1 MFEYYFP
8 FEEWEFRVTGKDFF
22 FVGRVFE
29 GDENAATLFTQHTSL
44 LAHNNAVQHGSDLVC
59 SSKDR
64 LCAVVVVVVVVG
76 IGGRRSTRAHTQ
88 RRSRHAQTERERERE
103 REKETRIYRTTT
115 TPPKSNYYKSIWTTI
130 LN

>member
-1 MFEYYFP
+1 MCVCVKALYES
-8 FEEWEFRVTGKDFF
+8 EDVERSAFF
-22 FVGRVFE
+22 LGGFFLGRRRKCGHIFY
-29 GDENAATLFTQHTSL
+29 TSL
-44 LAHNNAVQHGSDLVC
+44 LAHKNAVQHGSDLVC

-64 LCAVVVVVVVVG
+64 LCAVVVVVVG

-115 TPPKSNYYKSIWTTI
+115 TPPKSN
-130 LN
+130 

>member
-1 MFEYYFP
+1 ML
-8 FEEWEFRVTGKDFF
+8 GGFF
-22 FVGRVFE
+22 FE

-44 LAHNNAVQHGSDLVC
+44 LAHKNAVQHGSDLVC

-64 LCAVVVVVVVVG
+64 LCAVVVVVVG

-103 REKETRIYRTTT
+103 RERKRREFIGRRRRRQSLI
-115 TPPKSNYYKSIWTTI
+115 SIKVFGRRFLI
-130 LN
+130 ERGGGVHFF